1 MSATNGGRGQTAVA
15 AVVLVGL
22 LSVAAVAG
30 VMFTGATTQDAD
42 RTGEEILTDVNEKYN
57 SADSVVTD
65 AVVTIERSERT
76 RQFELSAAS
85 AGEAQMRLNVSDGDR
100 YLLFGTD
107 GDVVWVHDP
116 ETTLTGVLE
125 RTDEGVTGTIRAGT
139 DEPTGLGLS
148 SLSGQ
153 LDDIDPNTTVSEL
166 LAESDEQIPPQYE
179 AVLAEIPENTTVG
192 DLLEEQ
198 GLDAD
203 ANLSEVL
210 AGSDTVG
217 EFEQFDESALP
228 EQFGEFEFDNATIP
242 DNWAKNWSEAAE
254 RYSDR
259 TDRYSGNE
267 TAALEELLE
276 QWKDRHNVSTRL
288 ADAPESWNF
297 SKERVSRRMAEFD
310 SEFDPADADVD
321 IERVGTPTIDGT
333 DTYELLVTGP
343 ADDTEYRIWVAQESE
358 TVVKQRLTT
367 DAVTVTI
374 DVVDTRFDVAA
385 AASTFEPPGT
395 TTVAEGEISTVST
408 ASQLDEQT
416 AFDLATPSADWEFEN
431 GTYATSEVGPLGAVL
446 PALPDSATSVYTDGT
461 TSLVITQT
469 GAQRD
474 LPAYVANE
482 TESITLDGQT
492 VQVSTTE
499 RGTLARWT
507 TDETTLVVAG
517 DLSRERLESVVTAL
531 DG

>member
-65 AVVTIERSERT
+65 AVVTVERGERT
-76 RQFELSAAS
+76 RQFEVSVAS

-139 DEPTGLGLS
+139 DEPTGIGLS

-166 LAESDEQIPPQYE
+166 LAESDGQIPPQYE
-179 AVLAEIPENTTVG
+179 AVLSEIPESTTVG

-210 AGSDTVG
+210 DSSDTAG
-217 EFEQFDESALP
+217 EFEQLDESALP
-228 EQFGEFEFDNATIP
+228 EQFGEFEFDNATIT

-267 TAALEELLE
+267 TAALEELVE

-288 ADAPESWNF
+288 VDAPEAWNF
-297 SKERVSRRMAEFD
+297 SKERMGRQMT
-310 SEFDPADADVD
+310 EFDPTDSDVD
-321 IERVGTPTIDGT
+321 VERVGTPTIDST

-343 ADDTEYRIWVAQESE
+343 DDTDYRLWVAQESD
-358 TVVKQRLTT
+358 TVVKQQLTT
-367 DAVTVTI
+367 EAATVTI

-416 AFDLATPSADWEFEN
+416 GFDLATPSADWEFEN
-431 GTYATSEVGPLGAVL
+431 GTYATSEAGPLGAVL

-482 TESITLDGQT
+482 TESVTLDGQT
-492 VQVSTTE
+492 VQFSTTE
-499 RGTLARWT
+499 RGTIARWT